1 MLKTT
6 NKERTRNAAL
16 SGYLLGALAGAS
28 YGTNPLFALPL
39 LAAGIDAPSVLFM
52 RYAFAL
58 PMLALMMV
66 ARGRGFGLRRSQVL
80 PLVALGLLMAA
91 SSLTLYLSYAYI
103 GAAIAS
109 TLLFIYPIL
118 VTVIMAVWFH
128 ERASWLTIVC
138 IIMATGG
145 IALLYRGDGGEVLS
159 PVGLLLVFLSALSYA
174 IYLVWVNGRGIREI
188 PTLKLTL
195 YVIFFGIF
203 LFAFKFDTSTFRVLN
218 ANPWLWL
225 SALCMAFFP
234 TAFSLLCTSAAIQRV
249 GSTPVAILGALEPV
263 TAVAIAVLLFGEAL
277 TPRLALGMLLV
288 IVAVTLI
295 IGGKELAHRILRVR
309 KMFPR
314 ISSHHIRH
322 NSHNH

>member
-1 MLKTT
+1 MTT
-6 NKERTRNAAL
+6 QTAHSHPLA
-16 SGYLLGALAGAS
+16 GYLLGALAGAS

-39 LAAGIDAPSVLFM
+39 LGAGIDAYSVLFM

-58 PMLALMMV
+58 PMLAVMMV
-66 ARGRGFGLRRSQVL
+66 GRGRGFGLRRSQVL
-80 PLVALGLLMAA
+80 PLMALGLLMAA
-91 SSLTLYLSYAYI
+91 SSLTLYVSYAYI

-118 VTVIMAVWFH
+118 VTLIMAICFH

-138 IIMATGG
+138 IVMATCG
-145 IALLYRGDGGEVLS
+145 IGLLYRGDGGEVLNLT
-159 PVGLLLVFLSALSYA
+159 GLLLVFLSALSYA

-188 PTLKLTL
+188 PTLKLTF

-203 LFAFKFDTSTFRVLN
+203 LFAFKFDTRTFAVLCD
-218 ANPWLWL
+218 NPWLWL
-225 SALCMAFFP
+225 SALGMAFFP

-263 TAVAIAVLLFGEAL
+263 TAVAIAVLLFNEAL
-277 TPRLALGMLLV
+277 TPRLAFGMIMV

-295 IGGKELAHRILRVR
+295 IGGPDLAQRILRVR
-309 KMFPR
+309 KLFPR
-314 ISSHHIRH
+314 IKRKRS
-322 NSHNH
+322 ND